1 MSCRVRFCI
10 WSFRDYHRF
19 VCPVFLGGKMKL
31 AIVGSRTFNEF
42 PILLYYLNT
51 YFYNGYSQEF
61 IFDQIISGGAKG
73 ADSLGERFAN
83 DYEIPVIVYSAE
95 WEKYGKSAGFIRNQ
109 TIVDNCDMVL
119 AFWDGESRGTADTIA
134 KAKKAKKPTFIVYY

>member
-1 MSCRVRFCI
+1 M
-10 WSFRDYHRF
+10 FR
-19 VCPVFLGGKMKL
+19 L
-31 AIVGSRTFNEF
+31 AIVGGRDFNKF

-61 IFDQIISGGAKG
+61 IFDKIVSGGAVG
-73 ADSLGERFAN
+73 ADSLGGRFAD
-83 DYEIPVIVYSAE
+83 DYEIEKEVFKPE
-95 WEKYGKSAGFIRNQ
+95 WDKYGKSAGFIRNQ

-119 AFWDGESRGTADTIA
+119 AFWDGESRGTADTID